1 MIKCLLSTYCFPAV
15 LCSRASFRLSVRQV
29 VFRVI
34 LRSSTLRCFTHCP
47 IWAHNTDIVRIAA
60 ALGPCGVIG
69 HELQVYFVKVEG
81 VIPDLYETSLRILAD
96 DLPPVVLWRRLVV
109 IFHANH
115 PLQAV
120 GCYLRPQS
128 RSLQNPHQI
137 SPPELPCTI

>member
-1 MIKCLLSTYCFPAV
+1 MLIERVLVSGLLILLHPHVECAG
-15 LCSRASFRLSVRQV
+15 CRLLGQHQK
-29 VFRVI
+29 
-34 LRSSTLRCFTHCP
+34 LRN
-47 IWAHNTDIVRIAA
+47 ININTDIVRIAA

-137 SPPELPCTI
+137 SSPELPCTI

>member
-1 MIKCLLSTYCFPAV
+1 MLIERVLVSGLLILLHPHVECAGGG
-15 LCSRASFRLSVRQV
+15 LLGQRQE
-29 VFRVI
+29 
-34 LRSSTLRCFTHCP
+34 LRN
-47 IWAHNTDIVRIAA
+47 INVNTDIVRITA

-115 PLQAV
+115 PLQAA
-120 GCYLRPQS
+120 GCCFRPQS

-137 SPPELPCTI
+137 SSPELPCTI